1 MVELAIVIIPLV
13 MIVFGITELGR
24 ALYQDNSLTK
34 AVNIGARY
42 IARQPD
48 LLHSPYAENNPC
60 AVVDGGRWSSVQGE
74 AKNLIICGRR
84 GDCDA
89 QEAVVPGL
97 VADHIHIPEP
107 VFVPASD
114 YGGNP
119 ACRITVTA
127 RTPFSPIFGDVVVPF
142 TSVGLFSLTARTE
155 ERYIGG

>member
-48 LLHSPYAENNPC
+48 LLYPPYAENNPC
-60 AVVDGGRWSSVQGE
+60 GVADSGRWSNVQGE

-84 GDCDA
+84 DCSG
-89 QEAVVPGL
+89 EEPVVPGL
-97 VADHIHIPEP
+97 VEDHITIGTPEL
-107 VFVPASD
+107 VTG
-114 YGGNP
+114 YGGSP
-119 ACRITVTA
+119 ACVIEVSA
-127 RTPFSPIFGDVVVPF
+127 RTPFSPIFGDVVIPF
-142 TSVGLFSLTARTE
+142 TSVGLFDLTARTE